1 MWNVKNNMKWIIDRI
16 ENDIAVCE
24 LPNGKTV
31 DIDISALPL
40 GVKEGDVLT
49 VSVDKAETGERKEK
63 IDRLMNSLFKD

>member
-31 DIDISALPL
+31 DIDIGALPL

-49 VSVDKAETGERKEK
+49 VSVDKSETGERKEK

>member
-31 DIDISALPL
+31 DIDIGALPS

-49 VSVDKAETGERKEK
+49 VSVDKAETGEIKEK